1 MLNLISLDNINIQ
14 DIQQVIEPECQETLI
29 NIDYF
34 DKSIKIFTTRATIM
48 KRMLRKGYR
57 PSKVE
62 TIQDRICSM
71 TFEFDSKDIGNFL
84 RTSIFKYD

>member
-1 MLNLISLDNINIQ
+1 MISLENINIQ
-14 DIQQVIEPECQETLI
+14 DIQQVIEPECQETFI

-34 DKSIKIFTTRATIM
+34 DRKIRIYTTRATVM
-48 KRMLRKGYR
+48 KRMLRKDYT

-62 TIQDRICSM
+62 EVEGKICSM
-71 TFEFDSKDIGNFL
+71 TFEFDSKNIGNFL

>member
-1 MLNLISLDNINIQ
+1 MSLLENINIQ
-14 DIQQVIEPECQETLI
+14 DIQQVIEAECQETFI

-34 DKSIKIFTTRATIM
+34 NKKLKIYTNRATVM
-48 KRMLRKGYR
+48 KRLLRKGYK

-62 TIQDRICSM
+62 TMHDKICSM
-71 TFEFDSKDIGNFL
+71 IFEFNSKDIGNFL

>member
-1 MLNLISLDNINIQ
+1 MSLLENINIQ
-14 DIQQVIEPECQETLI
+14 DIQQVIEAECQETFI

-34 DKSIKIFTTRATIM
+34 NKKLKIYTNRATVM
-48 KRMLRKGYR
+48 KRLLRKGYK

-62 TIQDRICSM
+62 TMQDKICSM
-71 TFEFDSKDIGNFL
+71 TFEFNSKDIGNFL

>member
-1 MLNLISLDNINIQ
+1 MISLENINIQ
-14 DIQQVIEPECQETLI
+14 DIQQVIESECQETFI

-34 DKSIKIFTTRATIM
+34 NKKLKIYTTRATVM
-48 KRMLRKGYR
+48 KRMLRKGYK

-62 TIQDRICSM
+62 TMQDEICSM

-84 RTSIFKYD
+84 RTSIFKYN

>member
-1 MLNLISLDNINIQ
+1 MILLENINIQ
-14 DIQQVIEPECQETLI
+14 DIQQVVEPECQETFI

-34 DKSIKIFTTRATIM
+34 DRKIRIYTTRATVM
-48 KRMLRKGYR
+48 KRMLRKGYK

-62 TIQDRICSM
+62 TMQDEIYSM
-71 TFEFDSKDIGNFL
+71 SFEFDSKNIGNFL